1 MNTRFLRRPGFWIPV
16 LAVLAIG
23 VTPLVTGSATLR
35 ESLFVM
41 LMFVAL
47 ASSLNLVMGYTGY
60 VSFGHIVFFG
70 LGGYVGFWVLSALG
84 LPLVIAVLAGGAAAA
99 LLALLMG
106 ASILRLRGA
115 YFALATIGVNEAV
128 RAFVSNFDPFGG
140 PIGMSLNFAAYKDY
154 GGPGQALWLTYVALL
169 AVTLLIVIG
178 SYLVKSSKFGLSLF
192 TIREDE
198 DAAMVIGVRTP
209 WAKTWAFVLS
219 AVVPGMIG
227 VLFFFK
233 NGNVEPSDAFRLQF
247 SIEMIVM
254 VMLGG
259 MGTVLGPVLGAAG
272 YDRLRSFLLTSDPFK
287 SLQLTIAGVLLL
299 LIILFIPNG
308 LIGWLRRRLPKL
320 RSVLE

>member
-1 MNTRFLRRPGFWIPV
+1 M
-16 LAVLAIG
+16 
-23 VTPLVTGSATLR
+23 
-35 ESLFVM
+35 
-41 LMFVAL
+41 
-47 ASSLNLVMGYTGY
+47 
-60 VSFGHIVFFG
+60 
-70 LGGYVGFWVLSALG
+70 
-84 LPLVIAVLAGGAAAA
+84 
-99 LLALLMG
+99 
-106 ASILRLRGA
+106 
-115 YFALATIGVNEAV
+115 
-128 RAFVSNFDPFGG
+128 
-140 PIGMSLNFAAYKDY
+140 
-154 GGPGQALWLTYVALL
+154 
-169 AVTLLIVIG
+169 IG